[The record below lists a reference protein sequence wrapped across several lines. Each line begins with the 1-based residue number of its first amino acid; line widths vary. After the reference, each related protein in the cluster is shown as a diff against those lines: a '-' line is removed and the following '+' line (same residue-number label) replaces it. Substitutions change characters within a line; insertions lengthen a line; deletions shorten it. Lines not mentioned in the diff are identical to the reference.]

1 MNKFIMTLTI
11 FFTGLFS
18 VEIYWDLGVGI
29 TDFSPHYYQDDLQA
43 STYHRVEGL
52 KKYYDMDYEGAI
64 FHFEKINSEELIN
77 VSYEYI
83 DCYYSLGFYN
93 KALSLME
100 PINEQ
105 NISENLIYLKSKIF
119 LKLNLLS
126 ESLNCL
132 SYLKTNYPNSDYNEI
147 LLFEIDKINLRNNE

>member
-1 MNKFIMTLTI
+1 MNKLMILVI
-11 FFTGLFS
+11 FFSGIFS

-29 TDFSPHYYQDDLQA
+29 TDFSPNYYIDDLQA

-93 KALSLME
+93 EALSLIE

-105 NISENLIYLKSKIF
+105 IMSDNLIYLKSKIF
-119 LKLNLLS
+119 LKLNLLT

-132 SYLKTNYPNSDYNEI
+132 IYLKKNYPNSDYNEI
-147 LLFEIDKINLRNNE
+147 LSFEIEKINLIK

>member
-1 MNKFIMTLTI
+1 MNKLIMILTI

-29 TDFSPHYYQDDLQA
+29 TNFSPKHYQDDLQA

-64 FHFEKINSEELIN
+64 FHFEKINLEELIN
-77 VSYEYI
+77 LSYEYV
-83 DCYYSLGFYN
+83 DCYYSLGLYN
-93 KALSLME
+93 KALSLIE

-105 NISENLIYLKSKIF
+105 IISDNLIYLKSKIL

-126 ESLNCL
+126 ESLN
-132 SYLKTNYPNSDYNEI
+132 
-147 LLFEIDKINLRNNE
+147 

>member
-1 MNKFIMTLTI
+1 MNKFISILII
-11 FFTGLFS
+11 FFAGLFS

-29 TDFSPHYYQDDLQA
+29 TDFAPNYYQDDLQA
-43 STYHRVEGL
+43 SSYHRVEGL
-52 KKYYDMDYEGAI
+52 KKYYDMDYGGAI

-77 VSYEYI
+77 VTYEYI

-93 KALSLME
+93 KALSLIE
-100 PINEQ
+100 TTNEQ
-105 NISENLIYLKSKIF
+105 NTSDNLIYLKSKIF
-119 LKLNLLS
+119 LKLNLLT

-132 SYLKTNYPNSDYNEI
+132 SYLKKNYPNSDYNEI